1 MSPPKI
7 FVSIAAHQDPD
18 LLATLQDALDQALHP
33 QALHLG
39 VLEQSEAPTPC
50 AGRATH
56 GGLAL

>member
-7 FVSIAAHQDPD
+7 FVSIAAYRDPD
-18 LLATLQDALDQALHP
+18 PVATLQDALEQAQHP

-56 GGLAL
+56 CGLAL